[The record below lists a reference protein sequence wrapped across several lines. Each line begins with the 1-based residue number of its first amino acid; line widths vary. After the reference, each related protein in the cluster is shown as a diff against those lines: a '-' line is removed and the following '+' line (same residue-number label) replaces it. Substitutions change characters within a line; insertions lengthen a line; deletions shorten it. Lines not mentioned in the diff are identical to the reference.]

1 MAFVYRS
8 TRTNFQEKNKI
19 SIGPGEYDEE
29 LSKTQGRLLHK
40 NNMKYST
47 IIKNTKA
54 PIIIPFNTTSQRSK
68 LFEGESE
75 VPGPGTYSV
84 LNKFNSSNTNLNAN
98 SNLNTKTSFGHTSST
113 LEKDIQEMI
122 PIFKTSKK
130 GFLSS
135 EERFNKSSP
144 KIKNS
149 PGPGS
154 YEIKS
159 NFINSNINSYSTT
172 NKFMKEKYA
181 FNKGKIY
188 KLPGSLEQT
197 TTSIPDKTKGDFK
210 IIKGLL
216 TEIKKEK
223 YDAGKLGPGKYN
235 IVSNWS
241 TPGIVWDKGY
251 KKENKSKINE
261 SEIQKELEQN
271 SSMFNTENYSEK
283 MNNLNNYNV
292 STISTNFNL
301 AQKSKNLSST
311 YTGGIMNTSNNL
323 NNNSNKSK
331 SNNINNLNI
340 SGRNTTSNLNYN
352 SNSYKN
358 GNKMQIDGLIRNKI
372 FHNFIKSREDL
383 HSRTMSKL
391 KDPNN
396 LILDLEYN
404 DQPGP
409 GFYNQKLI
417 PKHISFTSTAQNF
430 GSNSPKFK
438 ILKTENEII
447 GPGSYFKEKNKYEP
461 KIKTVLHA
469 KIPEKQKREPNDS
482 VFVQNLIKNNEE
494 KMPGPGEY
502 NLEGKLIKKEISNIK
517 SFGSNVERFKIPKT
531 PEEENNPNSS
541 DIREYINQSIDEEI
555 NKDKERIKERQY
567 LKRIEK
573 IKKKEKKKRQKY
585 IRKKMPS
592 VGAYSPE
599 ITSSIYYQVLSKLN
613 PYRNQLAP
621 FNIVNSRFEQ
631 IKNPRVINYIK
642 TPGPADYNVL
652 PAFKALSLDK
662 RKYNIFGQNKQ
673 RESRIRNTFV
683 PGPGL
688 YNLDNPNIWN
698 IKTFNV
704 LFINNNK

>member
-8 TRTNFQEKNKI
+8 TKTNFQEKNKI

-40 NNMKYST
+40 NNMKFST
-47 IIKNTKA
+47 IIKNTKT
-54 PIIIPFNTTSQRSK
+54 PIIIPFNTTSKRSK
-68 LFEGESE
+68 LFEGDKE
-75 VPGPGTYSV
+75 VPGPGNYS
-84 LNKFNSSNTNLNAN
+84 LIKKFNNTNTNMN
-98 SNLNTKTSFGHTSST
+98 TNLNTKTSFGHTSSS
-113 LEKDIQEMI
+113 LEKDLQEVI
-122 PIFKTSKK
+122 PMFKTNRK

-135 EERFNKSSP
+135 EERFNKSSS
-144 KIKNS
+144 KLKNS

-159 NFINSNINSYSTT
+159 NFINININNINNTA
-172 NKFMKEKYA
+172 NKYMKEKYA

-197 TTSIPDKTKGDFK
+197 TTTIPDRTKGEFK
-210 IIKGLL
+210 IVKGLL
-216 TEIKKEK
+216 TEFKKEK
-223 YDAGKLGPGKYN
+223 YDAGKIGPGKYN
-235 IVSNWS
+235 IVSNWY

-261 SEIQKELEQN
+261 SEIQKELEQT

-283 MNNLNNYNV
+283 MNNFNNYNI

-311 YTGGIMNTSNNL
+311 YTGGIINTSNNL
-323 NNNSNKSK
+323 INSNKSK
-331 SNNINNLNI
+331 NNNINNFNI

-352 SNSYKN
+352 SNSYKS
-358 GNKMQIDGLIRNKI
+358 GNKIQIEGQIRNKI
-372 FHNFIKSREDL
+372 FHNFIKNREDL

-396 LILDLEYN
+396 LILDIEYN

-417 PKHISFTSTAQNF
+417 PKHISFNSTAQNF

-461 KIKTVLHA
+461 IIKTVLHE
-469 KIPEKQKREPNDS
+469 KIPEKQKREGNDS
-482 VFVQNLIKNNEE
+482 VYVQNLIRNKEE
-494 KMPGPGEY
+494 KRPGPGEY

-517 SFGSNVERFKIPKT
+517 SFGSNVERFKIPKKT
-531 PEEENNPNSS
+531 EEDYHNGS

-567 LKRIEK
+567 LKKIEK

-585 IRKKMPS
+585 IRKKIPS

-599 ITSSIYYQVLSKLN
+599 ITSSIYYQILSKLN

-631 IKNPRVINYIK
+631 IKNPRLNYIG
-642 TPGPADYNVL
+642 TPGPADYNVI
-652 PAFKALSLDK
+652 PAYKALNLDK

-673 RESRIRNTFV
+673 RESRIKNTFV

-704 LFINNNK
+704 LFINNSK